1 MKQRD
6 VLTGWRA
13 MAAACFFAL
22 GACGASDEPEP
33 AAGSSAAEADE
44 TFRVHGNKVTFEI
57 APVLLASDR
66 VYPGPSTVKMGG
78 IPNLVGDP
86 GIPGFS
92 EPGVADVATHAETQ
106 ALRYSVEHPDVRII
120 MTVAEGYYRIVARK
134 SAGVETLADLKGKRI
149 ATIPNTSSAFF
160 LHNMLKSVGLSEED
174 VTIQRIIPLSDMPK
188 ALVNGDVDAVT
199 IWEPEI
205 ENAYHAIG
213 DDAVEFDGR
222 DVYREIFGL
231 NTTAANLADPDERA
245 RIKQYVKAVVE
256 ASAMIRDDPSVA
268 WPLVE
273 EATGY
278 DRDLIERAWKHHGYP
293 GNIAPDLLDVLEK
306 EEIWLAAIDER
317 PARSREELSAL
328 IDDSI
333 IREVLEEM

>member
-1 MKQRD
+1 MRREMRM
-6 VLTGWRA
+6 VWCV
-13 MAAACFFAL
+13 MAAAAMAAL
-22 GACGASDEPEP
+22 GACSAEP
-33 AAGSSAAEADE
+33 AAKAEETAAAEE
-44 TFRVHGNKVTFEI
+44 PFSVHGNKVTFEI

-66 VYPGPSTVKMGG
+66 VYPEPSTVKMGG
-78 IPNLVGDP
+78 IPNLVGAP
-86 GIPGFS
+86 AIPGYG

-106 ALRYSVEHPDVRII
+106 ALRYSVEHPDLRII

-134 SAGVETLADLKGKRI
+134 SAGIEKLEDLKGKRI

-160 LHNMLKSVGLSEED
+160 LHNMLKSVGLSEAD

-222 DVYREIFGL
+222 EVYREIFGL
-231 NTTAANLADPDERA
+231 NTTAANLADPEKRA
-245 RIKQYVKAVVE
+245 EIKAYVKAVVE
-256 ASAMIRDDPSVA
+256 ASAMIREDPSVA
-268 WPLVE
+268 WRLVVE
-273 EATGY
+273 STGY
-278 DRDLIERAWKHHGYP
+278 ELDLVKRAWKHHGYP
-293 GNIAPDLLDVLEK
+293 GSMVPDLLDVLEK
-306 EEIWLAAIDER
+306 EEAWLAEIDGR
-317 PARSREELSAL
+317 PARTREELATL

-333 IREVLEEM
+333 IREVLAEQ